1 MNIFKMGLTGKIVS
15 LCLAVAI
22 LGSGV
27 VGYGIY
33 VSGKVSEEF
42 GHVAKINLPNA
53 EALGEMLSL
62 QKDTYLYLIFW
73 ERAGK
78 TEAAKKEILNKIA
91 SYEKIDKWYQE
102 IPFVEGEAA
111 LYDRVAESWKAFK
124 AEVEDQINGRGNLDP
139 SNMNRTYIEFDGNLS
154 KLIKFQ
160 SEQAKTWSGRAISLS
175 ASAVLFQMI
184 LLAGLLALSFTF
196 SLVLG
201 RSIAKSVRAFA
212 SQISGGA
219 DHVHSASDEV
229 SRASGM
235 LSESATEQAASLAQT
250 AASLEEITAM
260 IGKASQGASATASS
274 SAESQSKA
282 EEGSR
287 AVGEMLLSMDD
298 ISRSNEAIMSQIN
311 VSNQKMAEIVTVI
324 QNIGQKTKVI
334 NDIVFQTKLLSFNA
348 SVEAA
353 RAGEHGKGF
362 AVVAEEVGNLAQMS
376 GNAAKEITEMLD
388 SSMTSVESIV
398 AETKKSVEVLV
409 AQGREKVETG
419 VETAKQCATI
429 LGEIVKNVSAVSGLA
444 KEISSASTE
453 QAQGVGEIN
462 KAMGQLDTVTQQNA
476 AASEQ
481 AARSAQELT
490 TQAESLRGMVSEL
503 VLMIDGNS
511 AQRTVPAPEKAPNHS
526 NVVRIGSQK
535 PKTAPAKASYKPAA
549 GESGLPDRHHSG
561 FEDV

>member
-1 MNIFKMGLTGKIVS
+1 MNMSKMGLTGKIVS
-15 LCLAVAI
+15 LCIAIAI

-33 VSGKVSEEF
+33 VSGKVSSEF
-42 GHVAKINLPNA
+42 GHVATVNLPNA

-78 TEAAKKEILNKIA
+78 TEAAKKELLEKIA

-102 IPFVEGEAA
+102 IPFVEGESA
-111 LYDRVAESWKAFK
+111 LYERVADSWKEFR
-124 AEVEDQINGRGNLDP
+124 AEVEAQLSEKGNLDP
-139 SNMNRTYIEFDGNLS
+139 AQLNRTYVEFDGNLS

-160 SEQAKTWSGRAISLS
+160 SEQAKTWSGRAIQLS
-175 ASAVLFQMI
+175 ASAFRLQVI
-184 LLAGLLALSFTF
+184 LLVTLMVLSFFF

-201 RSIAKSVRAFA
+201 RSIANAVRAFA

-219 DHVHSASDEV
+219 DHVHTASDEV
-229 SRASGM
+229 SRASSM

-260 IGKASQGASATASS
+260 IGKASQGANTTASS
-274 SAESQSKA
+274 SNESQSKA

-298 ISRSNEAIMSQIN
+298 ISRSNDAIMSQIN
-311 VSNQKMAEIVTVI
+311 ESNQKMAEIVTVI

-398 AETKKSVEVLV
+398 AETKNSVEVLV
-409 AQGREKVETG
+409 AQGRKRVESG
-419 VETAKQCATI
+419 IETAKQCADI
-429 LGEIVKNVSAVSGLA
+429 LGEIVQNVSAVSGLA
-444 KEISSASTE
+444 KEISNASTE
-453 QAQGVGEIN
+453 QTQGVGEIN
-462 KAMGQLDTVTQQNA
+462 KAMAQLDTVTQQNA

-490 TQAESLRGMVSEL
+490 AQAESLRGMVSSL
-503 VLMIDGNS
+503 VQLIDGKSGHPPVS
-511 AQRTVPAPEKAPNHS
+511 ASVNLPVQS
-526 NVVRIGSQK
+526 NVVRLSPQK
-535 PKTAPAKASYKPAA
+535 PKADPAVTAYRPAA
-549 GESGLPDRHHSG
+549 GGGGLPGRHHSG